1 MKLGTTA
8 LLVVLL
14 AGCGGDGVQT
24 VQPYDRAPVP
34 AVPNQTAIIDPTT
47 IAGDGSLTPN
57 MRDGDYWAEAIAVGS
72 GVPFILFDLSQ
83 ALFSDD
89 DYQVIDDPHGT
100 LQVLWDDLQSV
111 TVVATT
117 KQNYAVPGAEL
128 ASLIGGNAPS
138 VDAPADY
145 RYTAYPFLVTMR
157 GGTIVEVHQIW
168 VP

>member
-1 MKLGTTA
+1 MNLATTA

-34 AVPNQTAIIDPTT
+34 AVPNHTAIIDPTM
-47 IAGDGSLTPN
+47 IAGDGSLIPN
-57 MRDGDYWAEAIAVGS
+57 MRDGDYWAEAVAVGS

-89 DYQVIDDPHGT
+89 DYQVVADPHGS

-111 TVVATT
+111 TVVSTT
-117 KQNYAVPGAEL
+117 QQNYAVPGAEL

-138 VDAPADY
+138 AAAPAGY
-145 RYTAYPFLVTMR
+145 RYSPYPFLVTVR
-157 GGTIVEVHQIW
+157 NGHIVDAHQIW